1 MTEAFLV
8 DGVRTPIG
16 RYGGALAAVRPD
28 DLAAHVLR
36 ALTERLPSVDWSA
49 VDDVVLGCAN
59 QAGEDNRNV
68 ARMALL
74 LAGLP
79 ETVSGTTV
87 NRLVRVR
94 RRRGRDRCAG
104 GAGRRGRPGRGRRGR
119 EHEPGTVRDGQGAV
133 GVRPFGGGARQHAGL
148 AVREP
153 RDGAAL
159 RHRRDG

>member
-1 MTEAFLV
+1 MSEAFLV

-28 DLAAHVLR
+28 DLAAHALR

-49 VDDVVLGCAN
+49 VDDVMLGCAN

-79 ETVSGTTV
+79 ESVSGHDGQPA
-87 NRLVRVR
+87 LRV
-94 RRRGRDRCAG
+94 GR
-104 GAGRRGRPGRGRRGR
+104 GRGRRWRRGPMR
-119 EHEPGTVRDGQGAV
+119 
-133 GVRPFGGGARQHAGL
+133 AGE
-148 AVREP
+148 ADWWWP
-153 RDGAAL
+153 AAW
-159 RHRRDG
+159 RA